1 LKLAGS
7 LKNRRF
13 SAETKGSLLELV
25 EETGWSVERSCE
37 VLELVPS
44 RYYRWRSKY
53 PDLEDKKPIARRI
66 MHGLLP
72 EEKEKVVGYAL
83 IHPELRHRQLTY
95 RLEREEAVFISPSSC
110 YRILKHRGLVC
121 AWKPKLITKKEYDFQ
136 TTRPHQMWQIDICYI
151 PVAGYFRYLILIL
164 DDYSRYVVY
173 YELSWSMS
181 QEDVRRVVD
190 FALLKADL
198 IEVEEKPQLL
208 SDNGPQ
214 LVAVSFRQYLQGL
227 GVTHLRTA
235 YRHPEGKGKIERVF
249 KTIKYEEVFPSEYQ
263 SPKEAEEGICRFI
276 QYYNHQRLHQA
287 LDYVT
292 PYERYT
298 RKDQEILTLRKEGRK
313 KTEQNRKSINQSKST
328 ELCHRPKT
336 LTPV

>member
-1 LKLAGS
+1 MK
-7 LKNRRF
+7 R
-13 SAETKGSLLELV
+13 SLLELIK
-25 EETGWSVERSCE
+25 ETGWTVERSCE
-37 VLELVPS
+37 VLELAPS

-53 PDLEDKKPIARRI
+53 PDLEDREPMARRI
-66 MHGLLP
+66 LHRLLA
-72 EEKEKVVGYAL
+72 EEKERVVGYAL
-83 IHPELRHRQLTY
+83 IHPELRHRQLAY
-95 RLEREEAVFISPSSC
+95 RLEREEAVFISPTSC
-110 YRILKHRGLVC
+110 YRVLKHRGLVC
-121 AWKPKLITKKEYDFQ
+121 AWKPKFITRKEYDFQ

-151 PVAGYFRYLILIL
+151 PVGDCFRYLILIL
-164 DDYSRYVVY
+164 DDYSRYIVH

-181 QEDVRRVVD
+181 QEDVKRVVD
-190 FALLKADL
+190 YALLKAGL
-198 IEVEEKPQLL
+198 IQVEEKPQLL

-214 LVAVSFRQYLQGL
+214 LVAVSFRQYLKQL

-249 KTIKYEEVFPSEYQ
+249 KTIKYEEVFPAEYQ
-263 SPKEAEEGICRFI
+263 NSKEAEEGISRFI

-298 RKDQEILTLRKEGRK
+298 GKDQEILTLRKERK
-313 KTEQNRKSINQSKST
+313 KRAEEIRKSINQSKST